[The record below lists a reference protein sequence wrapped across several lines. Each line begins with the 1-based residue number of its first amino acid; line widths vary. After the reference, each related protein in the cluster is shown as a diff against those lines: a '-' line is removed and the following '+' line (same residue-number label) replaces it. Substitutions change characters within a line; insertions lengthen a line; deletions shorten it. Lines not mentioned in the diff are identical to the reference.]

1 MNKLK
6 KINVLLTG
14 SGAPGTKGT
23 VYSLKK
29 MKKINLIV
37 GVDINNILST
47 DKICNKFYKIPSTED
62 NDYTKQLLKIS
73 KINNINLILPQTTKE
88 NIFLSNNKNYFKKK

>member
-29 MKKINLIV
+29 NEKNQS
-37 GVDINNILST
+37 NCWSW
-47 DKICNKFYKIPSTED
+47 YK
-62 NDYTKQLLKIS
+62 
-73 KINNINLILPQTTKE
+73 
-88 NIFLSNNKNYFKKK
+88 

>member
-1 MNKLK
+1 
-6 KINVLLTG
+6 
-14 SGAPGTKGT
+14 
-23 VYSLKK
+23 

-47 DKICNKFYKIPSTED
+47 DKICNKFYKVPSTED
-62 NDYTKQLLKIS
+62 KDYLKQLLKIS

-88 NIFLSNNKNYFKKK
+88 NVFLSNNKNYFKKNNIEILTSNYE